1 MGPDDDPVATAAA
14 EELVEVAALEEMTV
28 EDLTADDD

>member
-14 EELVEVAALEEMTV
+14 EEVVEVAALEEMTV
-28 EDLTADDD
+28 ENFTADNE